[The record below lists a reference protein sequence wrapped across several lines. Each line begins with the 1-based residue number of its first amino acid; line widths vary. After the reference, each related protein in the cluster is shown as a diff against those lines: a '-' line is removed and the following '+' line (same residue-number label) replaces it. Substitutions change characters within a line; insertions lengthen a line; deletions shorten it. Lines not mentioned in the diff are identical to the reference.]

1 MNLFNLDLIEL
12 MTEKNKIEI
21 KKYTPTA
28 LGSEEE
34 RYRLISMTSPNH
46 TKLADLLYHRRHT
59 AVKILEHNTDN
70 PMRDMFVKYLE
81 MIENEIKKALI
92 LE

>member
-1 MNLFNLDLIEL
+1 MNLFDTDLAKL
-12 MTEKNKIEI
+12 MMENNKIEI
-21 KKYTPTA
+21 KKHTPTA
-28 LGSEEE
+28 LGSEGE

-46 TKLADLLYHRRHT
+46 TKLAELLYHRRHT

-70 PMRDMFVKYLE
+70 PMKDMLVKYLE